1 MFLHYILNEEKMSL
15 IHQVLQAQ
23 MKNPSKNDFILTVK
37 KDLKELNIHLSMEDI
52 KNLSKESLKKFVK
65 EQVAVKSLLFL
76 YYLKEKHSKVAIFS
90 MKN

>member
-52 KNLSKESLKKFVK
+52 KTLSKESLKKFVK

>member
-1 MFLHYILNEEKMSL
+1 MSL

-76 YYLKEKHSKVAIFS
+76 YYLKEQHSKVAIFS